1 MKNPFPFSFPFNYP
15 PVMLTPQPMLPI
27 PPQIIDDSDINI
39 HHTGGTGQIGPP
51 GPPGPQGPQGEQGPL
66 GLQGEQGPQ
75 GVPGTQGPKG
85 STGSKGDRGPK
96 GDTGPQ
102 GPPGQ
107 RGPDTNCCNTN
118 TRLISKDY
126 SATTD
131 DWYIGV
137 NSKEAVKVTLPILPS
152 DGMQIIVKLEMGAP
166 IGNRKVTIVG
176 IPSQIDGSN
185 DKVLQEPYES
195 IVLIYREGWN
205 VIK

>member
-51 GPPGPQGPQGEQGPL
+51 GPQGEQGPP
-66 GLQGEQGPQ
+66 GLPGEQGLTGPQ
-75 GVPGTQGPKG
+75 GVPGMQ
-85 STGSKGDRGPK
+85 GPK

-107 RGPDTNCCNTN
+107 RGPDTDCCNTN
-118 TRLISKDY
+118 TRLISEDY
-126 SATTD
+126 SATTE

-137 NSKEAVKVTLPILPS
+137 NSKKAVKITLPMLPS
-152 DGMQIIVKLEMGAP
+152 DGMQIIVKLEMDAP

-176 IPSQIDGSN
+176 IPSKIDGSN